1 MAFRKAFSV
10 FTFKY
15 TYYLVKPFLIVMFLS
30 ALFSQQSSS
39 SEGGGGLP
47 GAHGALPSIIDPD
60 PMTTGT
66 VVVKTEDP
74 LMTHPQTGFN
84 PAHEIPPCPED
95 TAHLM
100 KAATSTAFAGDLH
113 CHHPP
118 EGITAAKDYA
128 HDVKVGIVLF
138 NLKSL

>member
-1 MAFRKAFSV
+1 M
-10 FTFKY
+10 
-15 TYYLVKPFLIVMFLS
+15 
-30 ALFSQQSSS
+30 
-39 SEGGGGLP
+39 P

-113 CHHPP
+113 CHHQP

-138 NLKSL
+138 NLKSESKTEN

>member
-1 MAFRKAFSV
+1 M
-10 FTFKY
+10 
-15 TYYLVKPFLIVMFLS
+15 
-30 ALFSQQSSS
+30 
-39 SEGGGGLP
+39 P

-74 LMTHPQTGFN
+74 LMTHPQTGYN

-100 KAATSTAFAGDLH
+100 KAATTSTAFAGDLH
-113 CHHPP
+113 CHHLP
-118 EGITAAKDYA
+118 EAAKDYA